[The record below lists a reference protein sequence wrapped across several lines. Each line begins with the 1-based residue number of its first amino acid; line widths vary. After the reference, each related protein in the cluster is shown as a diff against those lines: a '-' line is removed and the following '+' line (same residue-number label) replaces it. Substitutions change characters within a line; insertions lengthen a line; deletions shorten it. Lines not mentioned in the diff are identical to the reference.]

1 MPSFFLLIL
10 GACLLFGASIG
21 IRMNYGILLNAYA
34 SQGNVPYD
42 QISLVIAVGEL
53 IYGISQPIFGILAM
67 KKIQRIHFKNRAL
80 FTCRRIFKFIG
91 DALRNSARIHFWHLS
106 FGRNRRRVLRHD
118 YGRDFKI
125 CSEK

>member
-1 MPSFFLLIL
+1 MKQCDIQKSMPSFFLLIL

-67 KKIQRIHFKNRAL
+67 KKSNA
-80 FTCRRIFKFIG
+80 FI
-91 DALRNSARIHFWHLS
+91 L
-106 FGRNRRRVLRHD
+106 
-118 YGRDFKI
+118 KI
-125 CSEK
+125 GLCLLAAAF